1 MGVSRPSAFCPL
13 SALPVVQRALATLML
28 AMGLS
33 TTPAELAC
41 AVGEVRVLG
50 LNSLCCFGLMPLTAL
65 AVGSA
70 LKCDAE
76 MLTGVVL
83 LGAVSGGQASNLFAL
98 LANGD
103 AALSVVATTTTTLLG
118 VLATPCLAHLLLG
131 GVSIPVDATGV
142 LRSVASLVLV
152 PLLFG
157 VAMGLRLPALVARV
171 APLCPAVGVLSTL
184 VLVAGGASSSASL
197 LVASDGAWR
206 AHAAAVA
213 LPLAGGAVALALAKL
228 ARLPE
233 RVTRTLTIETMI
245 KSPTLAYVLAL
256 RHFSPRAAAVPA
268 AAMVWLAALGA
279 ATASMWRR
287 VPLPQTNDAG
297 GDRSF

>member
-1 MGVSRPSAFCPL
+1 MG
-13 SALPVVQRALATLML
+13 
-28 AMGLS
+28 
-33 TTPAELAC
+33 
-41 AVGEVRVLG
+41 
-50 LNSLCCFGLMPLTAL
+50 
-65 AVGSA
+65 
-70 LKCDAE
+70 
-76 MLTGVVL
+76 
-83 LGAVSGGQASNLFAL
+83 
-98 LANGD
+98 
-103 AALSVVATTTTTLLG
+103 
-118 VLATPCLAHLLLG
+118 
-131 GVSIPVDATGV
+131 
-142 LRSVASLVLV
+142 
-152 PLLFG
+152 
-157 VAMGLRLPALVARV
+157 
-171 APLCPAVGVLSTL
+171 GVLSTL

-287 VPLPQTNDAG
+287 VPLPQTNDVG
-297 GDRSF
+297 